1 LSRTIPRQTDS
12 VSKLIERLAA
22 VAREPVTR
30 DGKLVLDPPPERV
43 LIDQSVILHFH
54 CAEGCTACCQPFSL
68 DFIEQ
73 EFAELHGV
81 PNTPALYVDDSA
93 YYTDKSKMLFLPRK
107 VEINGERHRVFS
119 YDQEGDERCP
129 NLLPMADGNLGCS
142 MWPHP
147 PLECATAPNLH
158 MDNDGKGTTTLR
170 KRPFRTGAT
179 WKPPAQCEFHP
190 PNDPVNLAREVY
202 LLKRYEMWADH
213 FGIPTVL
220 DSMVEAVV
228 DLPNLLMQTSG
239 RPVQIEIG

>member
-1 LSRTIPRQTDS
+1 MSRTIPRQTDS
-12 VSKLIERLAA
+12 VTKLVERLAA
-22 VAREPVTR
+22 VACEPVTR

-43 LIDQSVILHFH
+43 FIDQSLLLRFH

-81 PNTPALYVDDSA
+81 PNTPALYEDDSA
-93 YYTDKSKMLFLPRK
+93 YYTDKAKILFLPRK
-107 VEINGERHRVFS
+107 IEVNGERHRVFS

-158 MDNDGKGTTTLR
+158 MDNDGNGTTVLR
-170 KRPFRTGAT
+170 KRPFRTGASWT
-179 WKPPAQCEFHP
+179 PPAECEFNP
-190 PNDPVNLAREVY
+190 PGSTWYPEREMY
-202 LLKRYEMWADH
+202 LLRRYIMWAEH

-220 DSMVEAVV
+220 EKMIEAVV
-228 DLPNLLMQTSG
+228 QLPDLLVQTGG
-239 RPVQIEIG
+239 RPVVIVV